1 MRQSQPKVL
10 VVHNRYRLH
19 GGEERAV
26 ELQLSALERAGVVHG
41 ALLRDS
47 AGVARARAGLAMLR
61 GGERPEAIARA
72 VRELGA
78 TVVHAHNMQPL
89 IGPRALSAARA
100 AGAAVVLHLHN
111 FRLFCS
117 IAVAYRD
124 GAPCFRCR
132 RRITLPGLALNCR
145 GSLPESAVYTA
156 ALALHQPRV
165 MGAVDLFL
173 APSRYAAGQLVRLGV
188 PAQRIEALAHYLPA
202 TEVAGRSAADGGE
215 FALVNS
221 RLAPEKG
228 VDTAIEAAAL
238 SRVPLKVAGEG
249 PLEPGLRLLI
259 DRIRAPVEL
268 LGPVSGAELRD
279 LRRRAAMAVVPTSG
293 NETFGYA
300 ALGAMGAGVPV
311 VATTAGA
318 LPEIVGAER
327 CVPRSDAPAL
337 ATAMSRLWQDPE
349 RRRSEGDELIE
360 WARHRFGEERYVSD
374 LLALYRRLG

>member
-1 MRQSQPKVL
+1 MSQSQPKVL

-26 ELQLSALERAGVVHG
+26 ELQLSALERAGVVHR

-47 AGVARARAGLAMLR
+47 AEVARARAGVAMLR
-61 GGERPEAIARA
+61 GGERPEAIAGA

-78 TVVHAHNMQPL
+78 TVVHAHNMHPL

-165 MGAVDLFL
+165 LGAVDLFV

-202 TEVAGRSAADGGE
+202 ADVAVRSAADRGE
-215 FALVNS
+215 FALVSS

-238 SRVPLKVAGEG
+238 SGVPLKVAGEG

-259 DRIRAPVEL
+259 DRTRAPVEL
-268 LGPVSGAELRD
+268 LGRVSGAELRN
-279 LRRRAAMAVVPTSG
+279 LRRRAAMALVPTSG

-318 LPEIVGAER
+318 LPEIVGRER

-337 ATAMSRLWQDPE
+337 ATATRRLWQDPE

-360 WARHRFGEERYVSD
+360 RARRRFGEERYVSD